1 MVIASKINFKATTS
15 TNTDNKTEFP
25 PENEWK
31 NKYMNEWM
39 IGSHSSH
46 RTATFSV
53 IIWCWQIHI
62 VVGFVVVVVV
72 CKKKKEKKGMTH
84 LAKMLQLQPNFDF
97 DWDDTGWHWSR
108 SFPNY
113 YPSTKLSWTQQF
125 PAYYQAN
132 AWEICL
138 AACLLSSHFMHLFP
152 NNVPLL
158 SPYLWRRRC

>member
-31 NKYMNEWM
+31 NKYM

-62 VVGFVVVVVV
+62 VVLA
-72 CKKKKEKKGMTH
+72 CCCCCCLQKKKEKKEMTH

-108 SFPNY
+108 SFPDY

-125 PAYYQAN
+125 PALIIRPMHGRFV
-132 AWEICL
+132 WL
-138 AACLLSSHFMHLFP
+138 PACSPLISCTCSLIMFP
-152 NNVPLL
+152 
-158 SPYLWRRRC
+158 Y

>member
-62 VVGFVVVVVV
+62 VVGFVVVVV
-72 CKKKKEKKGMTH
+72 CKKKKKKKKWHILQKCYSCNQTLTLTEMTQ
-84 LAKMLQLQPNFDF
+84 A
-97 DWDDTGWHWSR
+97 DTGPDH
-108 SFPNY
+108 FPTITPPQSYREHNNF
-113 YPSTKLSWTQQF
+113 L
-125 PAYYQAN
+125 
-132 AWEICL
+132 L
-138 AACLLSSHFMHLFP
+138 LLSGQCMGDLFGCLP
-152 NNVPLL
+152 APLSFHALVP
-158 SPYLWRRRC
+158 